1 MEAIKNL
8 IIQISKLKSCGL
20 NKGCLNSSII
30 DGEMAWYKDLEIF
43 DWEIDFVKQKLS
55 IFKC

>member
-8 IIQISKLKSCGL
+8 IIQISKLKTCGL

-30 DGEMAWYKDLEIF
+30 DGKMAWYKDLEIF
-43 DWEIDFVKQKLS
+43 D
-55 IFKC
+55 